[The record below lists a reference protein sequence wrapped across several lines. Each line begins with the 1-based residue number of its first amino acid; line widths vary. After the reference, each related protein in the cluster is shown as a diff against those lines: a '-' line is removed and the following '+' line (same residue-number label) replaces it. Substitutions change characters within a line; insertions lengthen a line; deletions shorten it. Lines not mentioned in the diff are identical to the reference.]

1 MTLRFAAGAVTV
13 LALAFPAPGLGA
25 TSSTRQG
32 LAATNTR
39 ESAGRAGAAA
49 LLALGSGYNTPFGSS
64 RVRVV
69 QRRLAQAGDSPGPI
83 DGRYGPLTRGAV
95 VQFQASRGL
104 EVDGVV
110 GPQTWTALTPSHL
123 VLSLGLGDQSGGSE
137 PVRMLQRRLA
147 VAGDSPG
154 PIDGRFGPLTAQ
166 AVRRFQAAHGLL
178 VDGIVGTQMRALL
191 SRPALLVH
199 RSRRPSRHAVQASG
213 RPHRASAERVRSA
226 APTIL
231 RQPVHRAQPAH
242 RTSTPSTTSGPST
255 AWLAIL
261 CALGLALILIVSWYA
276 FRRRRGDRSPR
287 PRRRSGDLPTPKPP
301 ADVKTA
307 AVAGNGND
315 LAAAVAATAPSNGS
329 DHIRTNGSD
338 RARTNGSDRARRNGE
353 RAANGASSRVANRRG
368 SIAAEVAVPTDRS
381 DDATA
386 EFNRGKVLEKQGNL
400 TGAQAAYRRADEL
413 GHGAAPSK
421 LGVLLEA
428 EGATAEAEAA
438 YRRGDERG
446 DAASA
451 FNLGGLLYARGAL
464 AQAEEAFV
472 RADQRGHGTA
482 ASNLGVLLH
491 ERGAVAEAEDAYRR
505 ADQRGCGAAAFNLG
519 LLLEER
525 GELHPAS
532 EAYRRAEERGDD
544 DIVQAARTALLELS
558 ARANPAPPAG
568 SR

>member
-1 MTLRFAAGAVTV
+1 MTLRFAAAAVTV

-25 TSSTRQG
+25 TSATHQK

-69 QRRLAQAGDSPGPI
+69 QTRLAQAGFSPGPI

-110 GPQTWTALTPSHL
+110 GPQTRTALTPSHL
-123 VLSLGLGDQSGGSE
+123 VLSLGLGDQPGGSE

-147 VAGDSPG
+147 AAGDSPG
-154 PIDGRFGPLTAQ
+154 LIDGRFGPLTAQ

-191 SRPALLVH
+191 PRPALVVN
-199 RSRRPSRHAVQASG
+199 RSRRPPRHAVQASG
-213 RPHRASAERVRSA
+213 RPHRASAGPAQSA

-231 RQPVHRAQPAH
+231 RPPVHRAQPAH
-242 RTSTPSTTSGPST
+242 RTSAPSTTSGPST

-261 CALGLALILIVSWYA
+261 CALGLALILSVTWYA
-276 FRRRRGDRSPR
+276 FRRWGGDRSLR
-287 PRRRSGDLPTPKPP
+287 PRRRSGDRYLPTPKPP
-301 ADVKTA
+301 AEVKTA
-307 AVAGNGND
+307 PVAGHGND
-315 LAAAVAATAPSNGS
+315 PAAAVAATAPSNGS
-329 DHIRTNGSD
+329 DRV
-338 RARTNGSDRARRNGE
+338 RRNGK

-368 SIAAEVAVPTDRS
+368 SIAAEGVVPTDHS
-381 DDATA
+381 DDAKA
-386 EFNRGKVLEKQGNL
+386 EFRRGKLLEKQRNL

-413 GHGAAPSK
+413 GHGAAASR

-428 EGATAEAEAA
+428 QGATAEAEAA
-438 YRRGDERG
+438 YRRGDKRG
-446 DAASA
+446 DPASA
-451 FNLGGLLYARGAL
+451 FNLGALLYARDDF
-464 AQAEEAFV
+464 AQAEDAFR
-472 RADQRGHGTA
+472 RADQRGHNDA
-482 ASNLGVLLH
+482 ASNLGILLH
-491 ERGAVAEAEDAYRR
+491 ERGATAEAEDAYRR
-505 ADQRGCGAAAFNLG
+505 ADQRGSAAAAFNLG

-525 GELHPAS
+525 GALRPAS

-544 DIVQAARTALLELS
+544 DVVQAARNALLELNQRTRETS
-558 ARANPAPPAG
+558 ATGGFTMTP
-568 SR
+568 

>member
-1 MTLRFAAGAVTV
+1 MTLRFWAPAVTV

-25 TSSTRQG
+25 TSATHQK

-69 QRRLAQAGDSPGPI
+69 QRRLAQAGFTPGPI

-110 GPQTWTALTPSHL
+110 GPQTRTALTPSHL
-123 VLSLGLGDQSGGSE
+123 VLSLGLGDQPGGSE

-178 VDGIVGTQMRALL
+178 VDGIVAPQMRALL
-191 SRPALLVH
+191 SRPALVV
-199 RSRRPSRHAVQASG
+199 RRPRRPPRHAVQASG
-213 RPHRASAERVRSA
+213 RPHRASARPARSA

-231 RQPVHRAQPAH
+231 LRPVHRAQPAH
-242 RTSTPSTTSGPST
+242 RTSTPSTTSRPST

-261 CALGLALILIVSWYA
+261 CALGLALILSVSWYA

-287 PRRRSGDLPTPKPP
+287 PRRRSGDRSLPTPKPP

-315 LAAAVAATAPSNGS
+315 LAAAAAATAASNGS
-329 DHIRTNGSD
+329 DHVRTNGSD
-338 RARTNGSDRARRNGE
+338 RVRRNGE

-368 SIAAEVAVPTDRS
+368 SIAAEVVVPTDHS

-386 EFNRGKVLEKQGNL
+386 EFNRGKLLENQGNL

-438 YRRGDERG
+438 YRRGDRRG

-558 ARANPAPPAG
+558 GRANPAPPAG

>member
-1 MTLRFAAGAVTV
+1 MTLRFWAPAVTV

-25 TSSTRQG
+25 TSATHQK

-49 LLALGSGYNTPFGSS
+49 LLALGSGYNTPFGSP

-69 QRRLAQAGDSPGPI
+69 QRRLAQAGFTPGPI

-110 GPQTWTALTPSHL
+110 GPQTRTALTPSHL
-123 VLSLGLGDQSGGSE
+123 VLSLGLGDQPGGSE

-147 VAGDSPG
+147 AAGDSPG

-191 SRPALLVH
+191 SRPALVVR

-213 RPHRASAERVRSA
+213 RPHRASAGPARSA

-231 RQPVHRAQPAH
+231 RRPVHRAQPAH
-242 RTSTPSTTSGPST
+242 RTSTPSTTSGSST

-261 CALGLALILIVSWYA
+261 CALGLALILSVSWYA

-287 PRRRSGDLPTPKPP
+287 PRRRSGDRSLPTPKPP
-301 ADVKTA
+301 ADVKTV
-307 AVAGNGND
+307 AVAGNGSD
-315 LAAAVAATAPSNGS
+315 LAAAAAATAASNRS
-329 DHIRTNGSD
+329 DHVRTNGSD
-338 RARTNGSDRARRNGE
+338 RVRRNGE
-353 RAANGASSRVANRRG
+353 RAAKGASSRVANRRG
-368 SIAAEVAVPTDRS
+368 SIAAEVVVPADQS

-386 EFNRGKVLEKQGNL
+386 EFSRGKLLEKQGNL

-438 YRRGDERG
+438 YRRGDRRG

-558 ARANPAPPAG
+558 GRANPAPPAG